1 MKGLFT
7 TQDSKFTIKTALL
20 VTSVPVLMIAMVVYS
35 IWLLLSMNYSY
46 FRASGFP
53 LDNNSLNDFINY
65 VVQSQI
71 EYLPLVGLFIVAVFF
86 IGMFLSYIILRPFAQ
101 LSEMCEEIKNAKG
114 EKIKIIGLS
123 KKKVLIKIGD
133 FLCKYAEACKN
144 NTKIEIPDE
153 IQKIKGPVM
162 DVVYYFQFF
171 CIILI
176 LNLVTIGSI
185 YIFTEQLQN
194 AIVETAV
201 STLNAPKGMSVFL
214 SSQNEVFDLIIL
226 VPSVVSCLIYIFLS
240 RLIINKVQG
249 VTYAYVRDICDVARG
264 NTKRRLMPRMDD
276 PGRETA
282 MAVNATLDMLH
293 PRRHDRV
300 ESAHSQEVEVP
311 ANAIKV

>member
-7 TQDSKFTIKTALL
+7 TQDSKFTLKTALL

-65 VVQSQI
+65 VAQSQL
-71 EYLPLVGLFIVAVFF
+71 EYLPFVGLFIVAVFF
-86 IGMFLSYIILRPFAQ
+86 IGIFLSYIILRPFAQ
-101 LSEMCEEIKNAKG
+101 LSEMCEEIKNARG

-133 FLCKYAEACKN
+133 FLCKYAESCKN

-153 IQKIKGPVM
+153 IQKIKGPMM

-171 CIILI
+171 CIMLI

-185 YIFTEQLQN
+185 YVFTEQLQN

-201 STLNAPKGMSVFL
+201 ATLNAPKGMSVFL
-214 SSQNEVFDLIIL
+214 SSQKEVFDLIIL
-226 VPSVVSCLIYIFLS
+226 VPSVVSCLIYVLLS

-264 NTKRRLMPRMDD
+264 NTKRRLIPRMDD

-282 MAVNATLDMLH
+282 MAVNSTLDMLH
-293 PRRHDRV
+293 PRRHDRS
-300 ESAHSQEVEVP
+300 EPAHSQQVEIP

>member
-226 VPSVVSCLIYIFLS
+226 VPSVVSCLIYVLLS

>member
-7 TQDSKFTIKTALL
+7 TQDSKFTLKTALL

-144 NTKIEIPDE
+144 NSKIEIPEE

-185 YIFTEQLQN
+185 YIFTEQLQD

-226 VPSVVSCLIYIFLS
+226 VPSVVSCLIYILLS

-293 PRRHDRV
+293 PRRHERV

-311 ANAIKV
+311 INAIKV

>member
-7 TQDSKFTIKTALL
+7 TQDSKFTLKTALL

-144 NTKIEIPDE
+144 NSKIEIPEE

-185 YIFTEQLQN
+185 YIFTEQLQD

-226 VPSVVSCLIYIFLS
+226 VPSVVSCLIYILLS

-311 ANAIKV
+311 INAIKV